1 MRLAE
6 KLQQEKQSTG
16 PSEDLTARFH
26 AVEQQITKLT
36 SAVERQNGFL
46 QTSDQVISK
55 QIMVAEDRIL
65 ESITRHFA
73 TSSRSSSTNET
84 LETLET
90 QLSEIARTQ
99 KLLVNTL
106 DASALNDVASSLK
119 TTTNELR
126 QTTRWNAEEA
136 KTHAEEVEKIGAGA
150 KIVMLQA
157 RDAAVAGISEAGTI
171 AADLVTAQ
179 LDDATG
185 RAQRV
190 LTVAERFEK
199 GLGWF
204 AAGRM
209 ALALLPLATV
219 LLMFVMSTWA
229 VVHAAQWVFEM
240 DAVLWQR
247 ILAGVALV
255 GVALGT
261 GFGVWRA
268 AVWLRDKLRWAK

>member
-1 MRLAE
+1 MRLAD
-6 KLQQEKQSTG
+6 KLQQEQQTTAM
-16 PSEDLTARFH
+16 SEDLTARLH

-84 LETLET
+84 LEK

-106 DASALNDVASSLK
+106 DASALNDAVSSLK

-136 KTHAEEVEKIGAGA
+136 KKHAEEVEKIGAGA

-157 RDAAVAGISEAGTI
+157 RDAALAGISDAGTA
-171 AADLVTAQ
+171 AADVVTAQ

-190 LTVAERFEK
+190 LTVAERIEK
-199 GLGWF
+199 GLGWS

-219 LLMFVMSTWA
+219 LLMFVMSTWT
-229 VVHAAQWVFEM
+229 VVHAAQWVLEM

-247 ILAGVALV
+247 ILIGTALT
-255 GVALGT
+255 GLALGT
-261 GFGVWRA
+261 CFGVWRA
-268 AVWLRDKLRWAK
+268 AVWLREKLRWAR

>member
-6 KLQQEKQSTG
+6 KLQQEKQNTA
-16 PSEDLTARFH
+16 PSEDLTARLH

-84 LETLET
+84 LEKH
-90 QLSEIARTQ
+90 LSEIARTQ

-106 DASALNDVASSLK
+106 DASALNDAVSSLK
-119 TTTNELR
+119 NTTNELR

-136 KTHAEEVEKIGAGA
+136 RKHAEEVEKIGVGA

-157 RDAAVAGISEAGTI
+157 RDAALAGISDAGTA
-171 AADLVTAQ
+171 AADVMTAQ

-190 LTVAERFEK
+190 VTVAERIEK
-199 GLGWF
+199 GLGWS

-219 LLMFVMSTWA
+219 LLMFVMSTWT
-229 VVHAAQWVFEM
+229 VVHAAQWVLEM

-247 ILAGVALV
+247 ILIGTALT
-255 GVALGT
+255 GLALGT
-261 GFGVWRA
+261 CFGVWRA
-268 AVWLRDKLRWAK
+268 AVWLRDKLRWAR